1 MTSTD
6 GVETED
12 EHLLSD
18 PEKRAARAHTGHSV
32 ARFLASVVTFAVC
45 FVLAL
50 HAIFGPDI
58 GTAVSRAAEPAE
70 AAAEISRRE
79 ERREAES
86 LLSSIQRIASREDA
100 PVVAARVA
108 HDPASL
114 GKRDS
119 SKGTSERA
127 RKKTTRARARP
138 DASSAKPPNAP
149 EADVTDVT
157 TTPAT
162 TTPKPMTLGA
172 PLYLVG
178 APGDDGEDEQRRA
191 DENVARLA
199 RAFGEDA
206 VVADV
211 RVLPGVDARRWP
223 SRESLQDTVYALK
236 SVFKVLGGDHRRPDF
251 RLVRDL
257 PWVGAVAT
265 RDAKTGKLAAPWTHD
280 VLATPLGSLFSH
292 MRVWQSALDANAK
305 RAFFVENGALSGL
318 RPSHLG
324 VPLVALGAVAANA
337 PADADVV
344 ILNQPLFGGVGED
357 VVSRFADAFGNAIEI
372 RRWRQRGV
380 AGAGAYMFTDAFVSK
395 VFKHV
400 AKHGADAPDAW
411 LLDAMCASDALDARG
426 AFVGFDAR
434 DAVAPALR
442 CYKAS
447 GVRAGEDGGEER
459 AAGEAPAAAREAGD
473 GDFRDGKKKEN
484 VAAVGAETAELRRRI
499 FPHAGD
505 ARAEAAREARAY
517 VDARAAEAAKIR
529 AYVEK
534 ARIRTTED
542 TL

>member
-18 PEKRAARAHTGHSV
+18 PEKKAARAHTGHSV

-58 GTAVSRAAEPAE
+58 GTAVSRAGEPAE

-86 LLSSIQRIASREDA
+86 LLSTIQRIASREDA

-127 RKKTTRARARP
+127 RKKTN
-138 DASSAKPPNAP
+138 ASTAKPPNAP
-149 EADVTDVT
+149 EADVTDVM

-236 SVFKVLGGDHRRPDF
+236 SVFKNLGGDHRRPDF

-265 RDAKTGKLAAPWTHD
+265 RDAKTGKLAAPWRND

-292 MRVWQSALDANAK
+292 MRAWQSALDENAK

-344 ILNQPLFGGVGED
+344 ILNQPLFGGGVGED
-357 VVSRFADAFGNAIEI
+357 VVSRFADDVGNAIEI

-380 AGAGAYMFTDAFVSK
+380 SGASAYMFSDAFVSK

-400 AKHGADAPDAW
+400 AKRGADAPDAW

-442 CYKAS
+442 CYKAA

-459 AAGEAPAAAREAGD
+459 AAGEGD
-473 GDFRDGKKKEN
+473 VARDGLKKN
-484 VAAVGAETAELRRRI
+484 DVAAVGAETAELRRRMGSRSR
-499 FPHAGD
+499 AGD

-517 VDARAAEAAKIR
+517 VDARAAEAAKVR